1 MNPYSCM
8 LNAYQPEVVATTTTT
23 LSSSSIQT
31 LCILIKTSVRA
42 RSMSSYYYPAVTCIK
57 LTTHTSLYPLCTRGV
72 RSSGIRVV
80 ARTPRNY
87 ALSHLLGLGT
97 SH

>member
-42 RSMSSYYYPAVTCIK
+42 RSMSSYYPAVTCIK